1 MRFDPIDQS
10 VLQNLDPPFLFNAER
25 TLSQCDKSLPKG
37 ATADLDF
44 FFTKSLTA
52 CGQACNEFNRNLT
65 KSDMAPGNFNGTKY
79 FCNAAEWSVKPQF
92 SWGANC
98 WIKVIKNICARPPKD
113 SKELTFVSM
122 ITHLPNGD
130 CASCFT
136 EPWHGPQC
144 AKSGQCAHPDF
155 AATLL
160 EQPARLASLLP
171 SW

>member
-1 MRFDPIDQS
+1 MFDPIDQS
-10 VLQNLDPPFLFNAER
+10 VLQNLDPPFLFNAEH

-65 KSDMAPGNFNGTKY
+65 KSDTAPGNFNGTKY

-92 SWGANC
+92 SWGVNC
-98 WIKVIKNICARPPKD
+98 WIKVIKNICARPPKN

-122 ITHLPNGD
+122 ITHLPNAD
-130 CASCFT
+130 CASCF
-136 EPWHGPQC
+136 
-144 AKSGQCAHPDF
+144 F
-155 AATLL
+155 ADTVPRLDNVL
-160 EQPARLASLLP
+160 NLTARQAFSRSQLDNPPCYPRGHA
-171 SW
+171 